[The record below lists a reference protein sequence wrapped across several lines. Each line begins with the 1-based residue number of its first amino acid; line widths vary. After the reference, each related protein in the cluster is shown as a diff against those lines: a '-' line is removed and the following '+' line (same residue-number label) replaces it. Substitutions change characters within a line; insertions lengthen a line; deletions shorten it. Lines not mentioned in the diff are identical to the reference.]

1 MLAFWAIV
9 AVFVIVTLIL
19 LLPPLLK
26 HREVKGVVARK
37 DLTITVYQDQF
48 DELENDLK
56 NGTISEEQYKLA
68 KIDLEKNLLEDM
80 DKAQKLDDV
89 VVTKTPVSNK
99 IVAAFIMICVPTI
112 SLSLYNIWGAGVEA
126 IAPESIPEEVRLA
139 KQQHNQ
145 QESIESMI
153 QQLTE
158 KLDVDPT
165 DGESWF
171 MLARTYAFLKR
182 FDESVAAYEKTLPL
196 GGNQSA
202 EVLSSYADAVAMAS
216 GRNLS
221 EKAVSILEQA
231 IQLDPN
237 HVKSLWLL
245 GTAAY
250 QNQDFR
256 EALKYWEKLYTVMEP
271 GSDDAIQISSSVNE
285 IRSRLGMPP
294 MDVSKIQTAP
304 VAPEANEETSNARI
318 QGSVSLADDMTSK
331 VSDSDTVFVFARA
344 ASGSRMPLAI
354 IRKQVKDMPFDFT
367 LDDSLAMNPSLKLS
381 SVPEVIV
388 SARISKTGDAM
399 PQAGD
404 LQGVSSIL
412 SVTTTDPIALVID
425 TIIQ

>member
-9 AVFVIVTLIL
+9 AVFIIVTLIL
-19 LLPPLLK
+19 LLPPLLR
-26 HREVKGVVARK
+26 HQEVKGVVARK
-37 DLTITVYQDQF
+37 DLTVTVYQDQF
-48 DELENDLK
+48 EELENDLK
-56 NGTISEEQYKLA
+56 NGTISEEQHKLA
-68 KIDLEKNLLEDM
+68 KIDLEKNLLEDI
-80 DKAQKLDDV
+80 DKATQLDDV
-89 VVTKTPVSNK
+89 VAIKSPMSNK
-99 IVAAFIMICVPTI
+99 ILAAFILVCVPLTSI
-112 SLSLYNIWGAGVEA
+112 GLYDLWGRGVEA

-139 KQQHNQ
+139 QQQHNQ
-145 QESIESMI
+145 QESIDAMV

-158 KLDVDPT
+158 KLDADPS

-196 GGNQSA
+196 GGNESA

-216 GRNLS
+216 GRNLTK
-221 EKAVSILEQA
+221 KAVSILEQA

-237 HVKSLWLL
+237 HIKSLWLL

-250 QNQDFR
+250 QKQEFR
-256 EALKYWEKLYTVMEP
+256 GALKYWEKLYTLMEP

-294 MDVSKIQTAP
+294 MDVSKIQTTPPA
-304 VAPEANEETSNARI
+304 ETNEEISDARI
-318 QGSVSLADDMTSK
+318 QGSVSLADDMTSE
-331 VSDSDTVFVFARA
+331 VSANDTVFVFARA

-367 LDDSLAMNPSLKLS
+367 LDDSLAMNPSMKLS

-388 SARISKTGDAM
+388 SARISKSGDAM

-412 SVTTTDPIALVID
+412 SVTAADPVALVID

>member
-99 IVAAFIMICVPTI
+99 IVAAFIMICVPSI
-112 SLSLYNIWGAGVEA
+112 SLSLYNIWGGGVEA

-216 GRNLS
+216 GRNLT

-250 QNQDFR
+250 QNQNFR
-256 EALKYWEKLYTVMEP
+256 EALKHWEKLYTVMEP

-304 VAPEANEETSNARI
+304 EANEEISDARI

-344 ASGSRMPLAI
+344 ASGPRMPLAI

-367 LDDSLAMNPSLKLS
+367 LDDSLAMNPSMKLS

-412 SVTTTDPIALVID
+412 SVTNTDPVALVID